1 MTDQAARYDRIAE
14 GYARW
19 WAPVLAPSARALLDR
34 LTPYLDGRSIRVLDV
49 GTGTGTL
56 IAAALERWPHARID
70 AIDASAEMARAA
82 RATIADL
89 PGGPARTT
97 VTTAFAD
104 ELPFPDE
111 TFDAA
116 MSSFVLQLVPDRFR
130 ALREIRRVLRP
141 GGRLGYVTWVR
152 DRSRWRPDDILDD
165 VLDDLAIDDGRP
177 DDEPDDALAG
187 DLTSVNSAAT
197 GLRRAGFRHVTAEA
211 ARLRFRFDPVSYTAF
226 ITEFDEEA
234 LIGSLD
240 PDLRARFVDEL
251 QRRLG
256 RLDPED
262 LVLDTPIAYA
272 TGLKPDR

>member
-1 MTDQAARYDRIAE
+1 
-14 GYARW
+14 
-19 WAPVLAPSARALLDR
+19 
-34 LTPYLDGRSIRVLDV
+34 
-49 GTGTGTL
+49 
-56 IAAALERWPHARID
+56 
-70 AIDASAEMARAA
+70 
-82 RATIADL
+82 
-89 PGGPARTT
+89 

-141 GGRLGYVTWVR
+141 GGRLAYVTWVR
-152 DRSRWRPDDILDD
+152 DRSRWRPDDVLDD
-165 VLDDLAIDDGRP
+165 VLDDLSIDDGRP

-197 GLRRAGFRHVTAEA
+197 GLRRAGFRHVAAEA

-256 RLDPED
+256 RLDAED